1 MFRVRPPTGLPE
13 EPPGEANAALVSARS
28 LMIIALSMMA
38 ASIIGLGAGLA
49 AGVMAHAAGP
59 VAATAIGCVVGLA
72 AAITG
77 GLTVASALHQVVVN
91 KSG

>member
-1 MFRVRPPTGLPE
+1 MIITLSIM
-13 EPPGEANAALVSARS
+13 AAL
-28 LMIIALSMMA
+28 
-38 ASIIGLGAGLA
+38 IIGLGAGLT
-49 AGVMAHAAGP
+49 AGVMAHDAGP

-77 GLTVASALHQVVVN
+77 GLTVVSVLHQVVAN

>member
-1 MFRVRPPTGLPE
+1 MFRVRPSTGLPE
-13 EPPGEANAALVSARS
+13 EPAEANAALISTRT

-38 ASIIGLGAGLA
+38 ALIIGAGAGLT

-72 AAITG
+72 AVITG
-77 GLTVASALHQVVVN
+77 GLTVASVLHQLVVN